1 MSGRMFC
8 RPDGRSIRLY
18 RHQEEAISTVHA
30 GESIVVTSGCWSE
43 YRIAENSE
51 WRIANGEW

>member
-1 MSGRMFC
+1 MFC